1 MVDYSNWLRDINDD
15 TEISKLSIPG
25 THNSA
30 ACHMALPSVRCQ
42 NESVTDQL
50 KHGVRFLDVRL
61 SKNFLTTSLDDT
73 DVVNEIIV
81 CHGKFPVKLIGSVK
95 FADLLD
101 EIYEFLDS
109 HNSETVI
116 LSIKQEGNLEWDNQN
131 DEFPKCINNRYISGR
146 RDKWYLN
153 NSIPKLRDCRGKIIL
168 FRRFGVN
175 DNDLKD
181 NLGITANGWSYNTTD
196 QDCGTFRVQDFCELE
211 RVEDIKKKA
220 NYVKDMINNATSY
233 NETNSDP
240 KLFVNFCS
248 GANFFSTECWPENVA
263 DVMEYNGVY
272 DEFKKGCGIVVVD
285 YCDKDN
291 WKSVRNLVDKNF

>member
-1 MVDYSNWLRDINDD
+1 MVDYSNWLKEINDD
-15 TEISKLSIPG
+15 IEISKLSIPG

-50 KHGVRFLDVRL
+50 KNGVRFLDVRL

-73 DVVNEIIV
+73 DKVNDIIV

-95 FADLLD
+95 FNDLLEEVYD
-101 EIYEFLDS
+101 FLES

-116 LSIKQEGNLEWDNQN
+116 LSIKQEGNLEWDNSN
-131 DEFPKCINNRYISGR
+131 DEFPKCINDRYINKR
-146 RDKWYLN
+146 KDKWYLN
-153 NSIPKLRDCRGKIIL
+153 NTIPKLRDCKGKIIL

-175 DNDLKD
+175 DNNLKN

-196 QDCGTFRVQDFCELE
+196 QDCGLFRVQDFCELE
-211 RVEDIKKKA
+211 NVDDIKKKA
-220 NYVKDMINNATSY
+220 NYVKDMINNATNY

-248 GANFFSTECWPENVA
+248 GANFFNTECWPENVA
-263 DVMEYNGVY
+263 DVMEDNGVY